1 MRPPPGVISRGEK
14 REPMSRMRLKIAE
27 RLKDS

>member
-1 MRPPPGVISRGEK
+1 MSPPSGVITRGER

-27 RLKDS
+27 RLKES